1 MKQKIFISILVVL
14 LCSFVNMQY
23 ASKEYEY
30 KLILSE
36 DTVGARYPAHH
47 VNWFDALIYCNKRSI
62 DEGLTPCFSIFDFIH
77 I

>member
-23 ASKEYEY
+23 APKEYEY
-30 KLILSE
+30 KLILSG

>member
-23 ASKEYEY
+23 ALKEYEY
-30 KLILSE
+30 KLILSG

>member
-1 MKQKIFISILVVL
+1 MPP
-14 LCSFVNMQY
+14 
-23 ASKEYEY
+23 KEYEY
-30 KLILSE
+30 KLILSG
-36 DTVGARYPAHH
+36 DTVGARYPEHH

>member
-1 MKQKIFISILVVL
+1 
-14 LCSFVNMQY
+14 MQY
-23 ASKEYEY
+23 APKEYEY
-30 KLILSE
+30 KLILSG
-36 DTVGARYPAHH
+36 DTVGARYPEHL

>member
-23 ASKEYEY
+23 ALKEYEY
-30 KLILSE
+30 KLILSG

-47 VNWFDALIYCNKRSI
+47 INWFDALIYCNKRSI